1 MKIYDADCQ
10 KQAIRYITENYLKAP
25 TRRGCFFLVGQY
37 GSGKSWVMR
46 KLASQYVL
54 CVGLIKAPINSSV
67 DEHKAQT
74 YGVGLINLNL
84 YLAQSLQ
91 REPDFDKLIRF
102 NSKKI
107 NTLFRGYLKRL
118 FETKLTHT
126 DSFDLLLVDN
136 IELLHEYDVDFINT
150 FNSLCINANAQ
161 QSVKCIVSIPAT
173 VSDGYLYPFDNQKIR
188 TKWNEFMFELKVIEL

>member
-10 KQAIRYITENYLKAP
+10 KQAIRYITDNYLNAP

-37 GSGKSWVMR
+37 CSGKSWVMR
-46 KLASQYVL
+46 KLASQY
-54 CVGLIKAPINSSV
+54 GV
-67 DEHKAQT
+67 D
-74 YGVGLINLNL
+74 LINLNL

-107 NTLFRGYLKRL
+107 NTLFRGYSKRL
-118 FETKLTHT
+118 FETKLTST
-126 DSFDLLLVDN
+126 DGFDLLLIDHT
-136 IELLHEYDVDFINT
+136 ELLHEYDVDFINT
-150 FNSLCINANAQ
+150 FNSLCINASAQ
-161 QSVKCIVSIPAT
+161 QSVKCVVSMPAT
-173 VSDGYLYPFDNQKIR
+173 VSDGFDTPSATQPKGYLYPFGNPKLR

>member
-25 TRRGCFFLVGQY
+25 TRRGVFFLVGQFS
-37 GSGKSWVMR
+37 SGKSWLMR
-46 KLASQYVL
+46 QLASQY
-54 CVGLIKAPINSSV
+54 
-67 DEHKAQT
+67 
-74 YGVGLINLNL
+74 GVELINLNL
-84 YLAQSLQ
+84 YLAQALQ

-118 FETKLTHT
+118 FETKLTSA
-126 DSFDLLLVDN
+126 DGFDLLLIDN

-150 FNSLCINANAQ
+150 FNSLCINASAQ
-161 QSVKCIVSIPAT
+161 QNVKCIVSIPAT
-173 VSDGYLYPFDNQKIR
+173 VSDVYLYPFDNPKLR